1 MAFELRSIETTREFD
16 FGDAPDPTYPTK
28 MSTNGAHH
36 LIMPGIYLGSLLDGE
51 TDGFSDP
58 DAMYDD
64 NNGSNDE
71 DGVLFAS
78 ALSPGKTVEVS
89 VAASA
94 PGFLNGWVDF
104 NFNGTWGD
112 AGEQIFVD
120 VVLEPGVNVLTVDVP
135 EQAVIA
141 TTFAR
146 FRFDPVG
153 GVSFKGLAIGGEV
166 EDYLLTIESAV
177 FGDSRNQ
184 GIPTEFK
191 IFQNYPNPFNPETR
205 IEYQLPHMSE
215 VVVTIYDIY
224 GREVRT
230 LVNGEMAQGY
240 HSVVWDGRNS
250 SGVRVASGIYFYHI
264 EVKARAGKT
273 HLFRDVKKMILMK

>member
-146 FRFDPVG
+146 FRFETSDGHKRTCERWSVRTRLI
-153 GVSFKGLAIGGEV
+153 S
-166 EDYLLTIESAV
+166 S
-177 FGDSRNQ
+177 
-184 GIPTEFK
+184 GIPRLNE
-191 IFQNYPNPFNPETR
+191 R
-205 IEYQLPHMSE
+205 IP
-215 VVVTIYDIY
+215 
-224 GREVRT
+224 
-230 LVNGEMAQGY
+230 
-240 HSVVWDGRNS
+240 
-250 SGVRVASGIYFYHI
+250 ASTWAMGNCSFAA
-264 EVKARAGKT
+264 ARAPASVELVSPYTSSQSG
-273 HLFRDVKKMILMK
+273 